1 MQEPA
6 CCQRCLL
13 LIWLSLAGTFEAR
26 AETIV
31 WSCDI
36 TRLIVATGKTSSTR
50 RFLLQVELDDKQ
62 GRLKFDD
69 EARWGALQIDVL
81 GPDRIRGSNGPLQFS
96 LDRRS
101 GRLTRS
107 LGGGGRQ
114 LLDTGVCSIEK
125 G

>member
-1 MQEPA
+1 MWENSRQW
-6 CCQRCLL
+6 CLL
-13 LIWLSLAGTFEAR
+13 LIWLFLAGTIEAR
-26 AETIV
+26 AEPIF

-50 RFLLQVELDDKQ
+50 RFMLQVELDDKQ
-62 GRLKFDD
+62 GRLRFDD
-69 EARWGALQIDVL
+69 EARWGPLQIDLL
-81 GPDRIRGSNGPLQFS
+81 GPDRISGSIGPLQFS
-96 LDRRS
+96 LDRKS

-114 LLDTGVCSIEK
+114 LLDTGFCTVEK